1 MEKEILIKYP
11 GKTLIKVTD
20 NSISIIKKRFI
31 NLVNQGIKGEKTI
44 PFKNISAVQL
54 KKPCMSNCY
63 IQFTLL
69 GGNESRGGILA
80 ATKDENTIMFTKKYW
95 NEMENLKKYI
105 EKQQSILDNNSKET
119 QISSADEIKKYKELL
134 DEGIINQ
141 DEFDFKKKE
150 LLGL

>member
-1 MEKEILIKYP
+1 MEKEILIKSP

-20 NSISIIKKRFI
+20 DSISIIRKGFI

-54 KKPCMSNCY
+54 KKPGMSNGY

-80 ATKDENTIMFTKKYW
+80 ATKDENTVMFTKKYW
-95 NEMENLKKYI
+95 TEMENLKKYI

-141 DEFDFKKKE
+141 EEFDFKKKE

>member
-1 MEKEILIKYP
+1 MEKEILIKSP

-20 NSISIIKKRFI
+20 DSISIIRKGFI

-54 KKPCMSNCY
+54 KKPGMSNGY

-80 ATKDENTIMFTKKYW
+80 ATKDENTVMFTKKNW

-141 DEFDFKKKE
+141 EEFDFKKKE

>member
-1 MEKEILIKYP
+1 MEKEILIKSP
-11 GKTLIKVTD
+11 GKTLIRKG
-20 NSISIIKKRFI
+20 FI

-54 KKPCMSNCY
+54 KKPGMSNGY

-80 ATKDENTIMFTKKYW
+80 ATKDENTVMFTKKYW

-119 QISSADEIKKYKELL
+119 QISSADEIKKYKMKGLL
-134 DEGIINQ
+134 I
-141 DEFDFKKKE
+141 KKNSILRKKNC
-150 LLGL
+150 LVYNIQYQKRKRIY

>member
-1 MEKEILIKYP
+1 
-11 GKTLIKVTD
+11 
-20 NSISIIKKRFI
+20 
-31 NLVNQGIKGEKTI
+31 
-44 PFKNISAVQL
+44 
-54 KKPCMSNCY
+54 MSNGY

-80 ATKDENTIMFTKKYW
+80 ATKDENTVMFTKKYW

-141 DEFDFKKKE
+141 EEFDFKKKNC
-150 LLGL
+150 LVYNIQYQKRKRIY